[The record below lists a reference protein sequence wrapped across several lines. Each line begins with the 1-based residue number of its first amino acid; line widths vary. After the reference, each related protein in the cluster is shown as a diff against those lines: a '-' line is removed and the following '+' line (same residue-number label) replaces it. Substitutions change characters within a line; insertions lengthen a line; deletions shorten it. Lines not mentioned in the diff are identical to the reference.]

1 MPTSPIPYGR
11 QHITDEDI
19 RAVTETLRS
28 DYLTQGPKVA
38 EFEQAFAEYIGVR
51 YAVAV
56 SNGTAALHL
65 AALALDVQ
73 PGQRVI
79 TTPITFAASAN
90 CVRYCGGEVYFAD
103 IDPDTALIDLAAVR
117 RLLEA
122 HPKGHFHGLI
132 PVDFAGLAVNLE
144 EARQLC
150 DEFGLWLLEDA
161 AHSPGGFFVDSQ
173 GREQRCG
180 NGQFADVA
188 IFSFHPVKHIA
199 MGEGGLITTNNK
211 ALYDKLLLL
220 RTHGI
225 TKDADLLEQ
234 NDGGWYYEMQTLGF
248 NYRLP
253 DMLATLGLSQLHRA
267 DAGLAR
273 RRELAARYDAAFA
286 ATPGAQTVAPGR
298 PGHAY
303 HLYIIEVK
311 DRKGLY
317 DYLRERQIFAQ
328 VHYIPVHL
336 MPYYR
341 GLGWQPGDFSHAE
354 VYYAHCLSLPM
365 FPTLTDEQQQYV
377 IDCVREF
384 VAG

>member
-1 MPTSPIPYGR
+1 VGAS
-11 QHITDEDI
+11 
-19 RAVTETLRS
+19 
-28 DYLTQGPKVA
+28 
-38 EFEQAFAEYIGVR
+38 

-65 AALALDVQ
+65 AALALQVQ

-103 IDPDTALIDLAAVR
+103 IDPATALLDLRAVR

-132 PVDFAGLAVNLE
+132 PVDFAGLPVDLE

-150 DEFGLWLLEDA
+150 NEFGLWLLEDA
-161 AHSPGGFFVDSQ
+161 AHSPGGFFVDSE

-180 NGQFADVA
+180 NGQFADIA

-199 MGEGGLITTNNK
+199 MGEGGLITTNSLE
-211 ALYDKLLLL
+211 LYDRLLLL

-225 TKDADLLEQ
+225 TKDPGLLEK
-234 NDGGWYYEMQTLGF
+234 NDGGWYYEMQTLGY

-253 DMLATLGLSQLHRA
+253 DMLATLGLSQLGRA

-273 RRELAARYDAAFA
+273 RRALAARYDAAFA
-286 ATPGAQTVAPGR
+286 AAPGVQPLAPGH

-303 HLYIIEVK
+303 HLYIIEVA

-317 DYLRERQIFAQ
+317 DFLRGKEIFAQ
-328 VHYIPVHL
+328 VHYIPVHT
-336 MPYYR
+336 MPYYQQ
-341 GLGWQPGDFSHAE
+341 LGWQPGDFPRAE
-354 VYYAHCLSLPM
+354 DYYAHCLSLPM
-365 FPTLTDEQQQYV
+365 FPGLMDEEQQYV
-377 IDCVREF
+377 VDCVREF
-384 VAG
+384 IEP